1 MASPDTILLDLPGGR
16 ALPVKVRRSVRARRL
31 AIRLLTVRA
40 ELELVLPRGVTLAA
54 GLRFLR
60 ERRDW
65 IERRAAGLPG
75 PLAFEEGAEVPVL
88 GELHRIRHRPGM
100 GFAIEEC
107 EIRVPGDPAH
117 LGRRVRDGLKARARV
132 ELSTAARPLAERLGK
147 RITHIGVRDPRT
159 RWGSCSASG
168 RLGFSWRLVMAPAP
182 VLHYVA
188 AHEVAHLAEMNHG
201 AAFWALVEQ
210 LDPAYRPAREWLRRH
225 GADLHRYG

>member
-1 MASPDTILLDLPGGR
+1 MAAPDTIMLDLPGGR
-16 ALPVKVRRSVRARRL
+16 VLPVKVRRSLRARRL
-31 AIRLLTVRA
+31 ALRLLTVRA
-40 ELELVLPRGVTLAA
+40 ELELVLPPGVTIPT

-65 IERRAAGLPG
+65 IEQRAVGLPG
-75 PLAFEEGAEVPVL
+75 PLAFEEGAQIPVL

-100 GFAIEEC
+100 SFAIEES
-107 EIRVPGDPAH
+107 EIRVPGDAAH

-132 ELSTAARPLAERLGK
+132 ELSAIAKPLAECLGK
-147 RITHIGVRDPRT
+147 RIAHIGVRDPRT

-168 RLGFSWRLVMAPAP
+168 RLGFSWRLVMAPAE
-182 VLHYVA
+182 VLRYVA

-201 AAFWALVEQ
+201 QAFWAVVER
-210 LDPAYRPAREWLRRH
+210 LDPDYRAAREWLRRH